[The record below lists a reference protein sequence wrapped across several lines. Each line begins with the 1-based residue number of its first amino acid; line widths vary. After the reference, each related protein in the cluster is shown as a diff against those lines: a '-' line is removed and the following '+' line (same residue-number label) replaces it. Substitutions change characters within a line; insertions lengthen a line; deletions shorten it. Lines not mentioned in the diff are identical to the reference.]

1 VAHRIV
7 GLDIGTSAVRAVE
20 LEASEGARPV
30 LLAYGQVGLPPGAVV
45 DGEIRDH
52 SRVVQSIQR
61 LWKEGG
67 FGERQVH
74 LGIVGLRAIIREI
87 DMPPLPLAELD
98 DAVLYQA
105 DQIIPFPLE
114 RTAISAKV
122 IARFTDAD
130 GSPQIRVL
138 VAAAHR
144 DLIDGVVGA
153 VQGAGL
159 EPVSIDLDTDA
170 LARALNDPAFTG
182 GSEAIVSVGAGLTMV
197 VIHQGGLLQFV
208 RTIDIGGQTVT
219 EAIAGAL
226 DLPILDAEEVKRHL
240 DRPGAHDRRAESVT
254 STVVADLVSEVH
266 NSVRFFSSQPGRA
279 APTRLLVTG
288 GGSQTVGFLAKLQQ
302 GIDIPVLP
310 ASPLSLVD
318 TSKLPITDQEA
329 AAINRTLAVPV
340 GLALPDRSERP
351 FNLLPA
357 EVTARQAERRLRN
370 VLVACGVVLLLLMI
384 GGTLWRVLAVRSAD
398 HRVSALNAQLT
409 HINSVTI
416 PKYDKVVSLQQ
427 KVRTLQAQDKPL
439 VAGQVDWL
447 VVLNQLSQYMPS
459 TAVFSTLDLT
469 GSDIPGTAPVTP
481 AAGVTPGSAPIG
493 TGTAGVV
500 VSNLTQFSQ
509 FGNSMSTSPA
519 ITLGQPTGTLDN
531 SSSITFDIT
540 FSIDSAAHSQ
550 RTGLFTQVVP

>member
-1 VAHRIV
+1 MAHRIV

-20 LEASEGARPV
+20 LDASEGARPM

-67 FGERQVH
+67 FGARQVH
-74 LGIVGLRAIIREI
+74 LGIVGLRAIIREV
-87 DMPPLPLAELD
+87 DMPPIPLAELD

-105 DQIIPFPLE
+105 DQVIPFPLE
-114 RTAISAKV
+114 RTAISSKV
-122 IARFTDAD
+122 IARSTDAE
-130 GSPQIRVL
+130 GAPQIRVL

-144 DLIDGVVGA
+144 DLIDGIVSA
-153 VQGAGL
+153 VEDAGL

-226 DLPILDAEEVKRHL
+226 DIPNSDAEEVKRRL
-240 DRPGAHDRRAESVT
+240 GRAGAHDRRAESVT
-254 STVVADLVSEVH
+254 ATVVADLVSEVH
-266 NSVRFFSSQPGRA
+266 NSVRFFSAQPGRD

-288 GGSQTVGFLAKLQQ
+288 GASQTVGFLAMLQQ

-310 ASPLSLVD
+310 ASPLSLID

-340 GLALPDRSERP
+340 GLALPDRTERP

-357 EVTARQAERRLRN
+357 DVTSRQAERRVRK
-370 VLVACGVVLLLLMI
+370 VLVACGMVLLLLMI

-469 GSDIPGTAPVTP
+469 GSDIPGTAPVAP
-481 AAGVTPGSAPIG
+481 AAGVAPGSAPIG

-540 FSIDSAAHSQ
+540 FSIDSDAHSQ
-550 RTGLFTQVVP
+550 RTSLFTQVVP

>member
-1 VAHRIV
+1 VAHRIA

-20 LEASEGARPV
+20 MDASNGDRPV

-52 SRVVQSIQR
+52 ARVVQAIQR

-87 DMPPLPLAELD
+87 DMPPVPLAELD

-105 DQIIPFPLE
+105 DQVIPFPLD
-114 RTAISAKV
+114 RTAISSKV
-122 IARFTDAD
+122 IAHSTDAE

-144 DLIDGVVGA
+144 DLIDGIVSA
-153 VQGAGL
+153 VEDAGL
-159 EPVSIDLDTDA
+159 ESVSIDLDTDA

-197 VIHQGGLLQFV
+197 VVHQGGLLQFV

-219 EAIAGAL
+219 DAIAGAL
-226 DLPILDAEEVKRHL
+226 DIPNSDAEDVKVRL
-240 DRPGAHDRRAESVT
+240 GRAGAHDRRAESVT
-254 STVVADLVSEVH
+254 ATVLADLVSEVH
-266 NSVRFFSSQPGRA
+266 NSVRFFSSQPGRS

-288 GGSQTVGFLAKLQQ
+288 GASQTVGFLDMLQQ
-302 GIDIPVLP
+302 GSDIPVLP
-310 ASPLSLVD
+310 ASPLSLID
-318 TSKLPITDQEA
+318 TSKLPITDHEA

-340 GLALPDRSERP
+340 GLAMPDRSEQP

-357 EVTARQAERRLRN
+357 DVTFRQAEKRLRK
-370 VLVACGVVLLLLMI
+370 VLITCGVVLLVLMI
-384 GGTLWRVLAVRSAD
+384 GGTMWRILTVRSAD
-398 HRVSALNAQLT
+398 HRVSALNAQIA

-416 PKYDKVVSLQQ
+416 PKYDKVVTLRQ
-427 KVRTLQAQDKPL
+427 KIQSLQAQDKPL
-439 VAGQVDWL
+439 VTGQVDWP

-469 GSDIPGTAPVTP
+469 GSDIPGTAPVAP
-481 AAGVTPGSAPIG
+481 AAGVAPGSAPIG

-540 FSIDSAAHSQ
+540 FSINPDAHSR

>member
-1 VAHRIV
+1 MAHRIV

-20 LEASEGARPV
+20 LEVSEGTRPV

-45 DGEIRDH
+45 DGDIRDH

-61 LWKEGG
+61 LWREGG
-67 FGERQVH
+67 FGERRVN

-87 DMPPLPLAELD
+87 DLPPLPLAELD
-98 DAVLYQA
+98 DAVLFQA
-105 DQIIPFPLE
+105 DQVIPFPLE

-130 GSPQIRVL
+130 GSPRIRVL

-144 DLIDGVVGA
+144 DLIDGVVSA
-153 VQGAGL
+153 VEGAGL

-170 LARALNDPAFTG
+170 LARALNDPHFTG

-219 EAIAGAL
+219 EAIAAAL
-226 DLPILDAEEVKRHL
+226 DLPVSDAEEVKRRLGHA
-240 DRPGAHDRRAESVT
+240 GAHDRRAESVT
-254 STVVADLVSEVH
+254 ATVVADLVSEVH
-266 NSVRFFSSQPGRA
+266 NSVRFFSSQPGRD

-288 GGSQTVGFLAKLQQ
+288 GGSQTVGFLTKLQG

-340 GLALPDRSERP
+340 GLALPDQSERP
-351 FNLLPA
+351 FNLLPT
-357 EVTARQAERRLRN
+357 EVTARQAERRVRKA
-370 VLVACGVVLLLLMI
+370 LVACGVVLLLLMI
-384 GGTLWRVLAVRSAD
+384 AGTLWRVLAVRSAD
-398 HRVSALNAQLT
+398 HRVSALNSQLT
-409 HINSVTI
+409 HIDSVTV

-427 KVRTLQAQDKPL
+427 KVRSLQAQDKPL

-459 TAVFSTLDLT
+459 TSVFSTLDLT
-469 GSDIPGTAPVTP
+469 GSDIPGTAP
-481 AAGVTPGSAPIG
+481 AAGVSPGSAPIG

-500 VSNLTQFSQ
+500 VSNLTEFSQ

-540 FSIDSAAHSQ
+540 FSIDSDAHSQ
-550 RTGLFTQVVP
+550 RTSLFTQVVP